1 MVGEGGRWER
11 EMEREDVGVWVG
23 LKKGGDEGGGEEM
36 YGWLEG
42 GGEGEEVVR
51 VMYIQRMK
59 LRTY

>member
-1 MVGEGGRWER
+1 
-11 EMEREDVGVWVG
+11 MEREDVGVWVG